1 MEDVRDEP
9 LYRSRVCGIDVGK
22 AELYAT
28 IRVPSDGNPAR
39 RASETRRFATTKRGV
54 LELADWLRCWQ
65 VPAMVMEATGDY
77 WKGPFYRLEAEGFEC
92 VLADAR
98 QVKNLPGRPKRDPS
112 DSAWLAA
119 CFERGAVTACFVAAP
134 EFRLIRL
141 HTRYRRDLTEERTR
155 EKNRA
160 EKLLESAAIKVSSV
174 LTDLHGVTGRDIMG
188 RLIAGERDPKVLAQ
202 LARGR
207 ARAKISELAAALEG
221 AEFFTAEHAALLKT
235 MLDRIDRIDAEITRL
250 SQTIERL
257 LAPWEEQLQQA
268 ESMPGWRRRSA
279 EDALAETGPDMTRFP
294 TGAHLASWAG
304 RTPLDNSSGKRQ
316 GKARA
321 KKGNRY
327 LAAVTGETSVAA
339 GKTATREGARY
350 RRLARRRGK
359 AKAQV
364 ALGNTQLKVYHAL
377 LSRPGTRYQDLG
389 PDYYERQRDTRRQ
402 IAHHIGKLG
411 ALGFEVT
418 LARIPGPE
426 PDAEA
431 GTSAA

>member
-221 AEFFTAEHAALLKT
+221 AEFFTAEHAALLRT

-418 LARIPGPE
+418 LARIPSPE
-426 PDAEA
+426 PDAGA